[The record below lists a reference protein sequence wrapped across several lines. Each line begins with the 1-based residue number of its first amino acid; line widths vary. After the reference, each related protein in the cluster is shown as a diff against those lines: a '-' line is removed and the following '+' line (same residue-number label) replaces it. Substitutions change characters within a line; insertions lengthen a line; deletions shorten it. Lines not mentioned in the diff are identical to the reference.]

1 MRKNNLISKR
11 IFSIVLTIAVAL
23 TMMPTMAWAD
33 ADGIAVQT
41 VSDTQTESSVAEVAI
56 RGGSTKYYDNIR
68 DAFNVADVEGQTA
81 TVKLLQDVTLQAIDT
96 GSFISRPGIELKN
109 NSVITLDLNGF
120 SLAQHEFNDGAVT
133 LCSNSVIWVNKG
145 NLTIEDSSEKK
156 TGKIRQPNF
165 ATAVYNDEGSYL
177 KIESGTI
184 ETTKAEG
191 KTNTKPCALVA
202 VGAETSIQG
211 GTIGAEGYNGLW
223 TRTGQGVQLSGGTY
237 STIEILGGSPMGS
250 LLAEGYTFKYADDSG
265 YPDLTQSSINQAI
278 RMLTAIRR

>member
-23 TMMPTMAWAD
+23 SMMPTMAWAD

-56 RGGSTKYYDNIR
+56 RGSSTKYYDNIR
-68 DAFNVADVEGQTA
+68 DAFNAADVEGQTA

-145 NLTIEDSSEKK
+145 NLTI
-156 TGKIRQPNF
+156 
-165 ATAVYNDEGSYL
+165 
-177 KIESGTI
+177 
-184 ETTKAEG
+184 
-191 KTNTKPCALVA
+191 
-202 VGAETSIQG
+202 
-211 GTIGAEGYNGLW
+211 
-223 TRTGQGVQLSGGTY
+223 
-237 STIEILGGSPMGS
+237 
-250 LLAEGYTFKYADDSG
+250 
-265 YPDLTQSSINQAI
+265 
-278 RMLTAIRR
+278 